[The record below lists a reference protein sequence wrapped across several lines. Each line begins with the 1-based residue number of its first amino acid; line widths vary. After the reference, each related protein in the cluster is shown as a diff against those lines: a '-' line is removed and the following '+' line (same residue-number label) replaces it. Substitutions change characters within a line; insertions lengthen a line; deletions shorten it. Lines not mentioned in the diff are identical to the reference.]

1 MPKAQLQ
8 SEGDGRAGLLFQAP
22 GVRLGE
28 AVPDQAGE
36 ERPARAW
43 SRMSPNHIES
53 GNYQI
58 WRVHP
63 LEGEQTSYTLWLKV
77 GDKYIHQSTHASA
90 EEAKSAV
97 PA

>member
-8 SEGDGRAGLLFQAP
+8 GQSDGRAGLLPKTP
-22 GVRLGE
+22 GPRLGT
-28 AVPDQAGE
+28 AVQDQAGE
-36 ERPARAW
+36 EGSTRAW

-63 LEGEQTSYTLWLKV
+63 REGEQTSYTLWLRQ

-90 EEAKSAV
+90 EEAKGAV
-97 PA
+97 T